1 MTVEYQI
8 RDFIDASNAGGMT
21 SVNSR
26 AAIND
31 LQSLLVSNE
40 ERQWLREGRVFYA
53 REAFAVGDPTNPSAP
68 ATFVPATLVRQQ
80 PQVMVRTA
88 AGVVIIPLLSMFALE
103 ATSAIV
109 EVLVSSCDN
118 DPGVA
123 NMTQFTPINA
133 NSRFAGLL
141 NSACTAYNTNAGNTG
156 TAPSNVVDLY
166 REYHQADRD
175 AITGA
180 PTPPIMYRP
189 ESGCGQECIIGN
201 NDEIH
206 AFLFYGL
213 AGVASL
219 STGFSIHFWA
229 EFTYDEFY
237 G

>member
-21 SVNSR
+21 SVNAR

-31 LQSLLVSNE
+31 LQSLLVSKE
-40 ERQWLREGRVFYA
+40 EQQWLREGRVFFGRDVFVLA
-53 REAFAVGDPTNPSAP
+53 DDPSSPAVFA
-68 ATFVPATLVRQQ
+68 PATLVRQQ
-80 PQVMVRTA
+80 PGFMVRTA
-88 AGVVIIPLLSMFALE
+88 AGVVIIPLMSMFALE

-123 NMTQFTPINA
+123 NMTEFEPINA
-133 NSRFAGLL
+133 NSRFAGVLS
-141 NSACTAYNTNAGNTG
+141 SACTAYTTNAGNTG
-156 TAPSNVVDLY
+156 TAPTNVVDLY

-180 PTPPIMYRP
+180 PTPPIIYKP
-189 ESGCGQECIIGN
+189 SAGYGQEAIIGN
-201 NDEIH
+201 DDEVH

-219 STGFSIHFWA
+219 STGFSIHAWA

>member
-21 SVNSR
+21 SVNAR
-26 AAIND
+26 AAITD
-31 LQSLLVSNE
+31 LQSLLVSKE
-40 ERQWLREGRVFYA
+40 EQQWLREGRVF
-53 REAFAVGDPTNPSAP
+53 FALETGVVDGTDPSEPSIFAP
-68 ATFVPATLVRQQ
+68 ATLIRQQ
-80 PQVMVRTA
+80 PQFMVRTA
-88 AGVVIIPLLSMFALE
+88 AGVVIIPLMSMFALE

-123 NMTQFTPINA
+123 NMTEFEPINA
-133 NSRFAGLL
+133 NSRFAGVLS
-141 NSACTAYNTNAGNTG
+141 SACTAYTTNAGDTG
-156 TAPSNVVDLY
+156 TAPTNVVDLY

-180 PTPPIMYRP
+180 PTPPILYKP
-189 ESGCGQECIIGN
+189 SAGKGQEAIIGN
-201 NDEIH
+201 DDEVH

-219 STGFSIHFWA
+219 STGFSIHAWA